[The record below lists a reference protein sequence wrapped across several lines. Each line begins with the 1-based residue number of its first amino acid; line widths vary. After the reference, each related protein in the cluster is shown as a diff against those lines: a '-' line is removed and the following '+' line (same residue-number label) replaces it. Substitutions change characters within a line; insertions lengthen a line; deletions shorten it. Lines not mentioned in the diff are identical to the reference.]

1 MLALRW
7 LLPKPAP
14 SMDGVDVARD
24 LDGCALIIGFGR
36 FGQIV
41 TQAMLARGIKV
52 SILTPTRTPSGPP
65 PNGA

>member
-7 LLPKPAP
+7 LLPRRRPWT
-14 SMDGVDVARD
+14 VDVARD

-52 SILTPTRTPSGPP
+52 SILDTDTDAIRPP